1 MKFSILLL
9 AFGIIWVFSRFN
21 TSLRFLPFMPL
32 IEVTSFNLSDDVKRN
47 LVNGLAKK
55 ASEITGK
62 PLEYF
67 TVVIREVSGREA
79 WGHNG
84 KCLG

>member
-1 MKFSILLL
+1 MMKCNYRSMFDEIKLSD
-9 AFGIIWVFSRFN
+9 FGHLII
-21 TSLRFLPFMPL
+21 MPL
-32 IEVTSFNLSDDVKRN
+32 IEVTSFNLSKDTKID

-67 TVVIREVSGREA
+67 TVVIREVSGPEA
-79 WGHNG
+79 WGHRG
-84 KCLG
+84 KSLG

>member
-1 MKFSILLL
+1 
-9 AFGIIWVFSRFN
+9 
-21 TSLRFLPFMPL
+21 MPL
-32 IEVTSFNLSDDVKRN
+32 IELTSFGLSADTKRN
-47 LVNGLAKK
+47 LVNGLAEK

-67 TVVIREVSGREA
+67 TVVIREVSGMEA
-79 WGHNG
+79 WGHRG

>member
-1 MKFSILLL
+1 
-9 AFGIIWVFSRFN
+9 
-21 TSLRFLPFMPL
+21 MPL
-32 IEVTSFNLSDDVKRN
+32 IELTSFNLSNQVKHD
-47 LVNGLAKK
+47 LIEGLAQK

-67 TVVIREVSGREA
+67 TVVIREVSGPEA
-79 WGHNG
+79 WGHQG

>member
-1 MKFSILLL
+1 
-9 AFGIIWVFSRFN
+9 
-21 TSLRFLPFMPL
+21 MPL
-32 IEVTSFNLSDDVKRN
+32 IELTSFNLSDDVKRN
-47 LVNGLAKK
+47 LVNGLAEK

-67 TVVIREVSGREA
+67 TVVIREVSGPEA
-79 WGHNG
+79 WGHRG